1 MTSGPP
7 VYGEQPAPPI
17 PEQLEWLNTG
27 RPLTMDDFK
36 GRLTILH
43 FWTYA

>member
-1 MTSGPP
+1 MAQSRAFGTT
-7 VYGEQPAPPI
+7 PAPEI
-17 PEQLEWLNTG
+17 PPGLTWLNTG
-27 RPLTMDDFK
+27 RSLTMDDLR

>member
-1 MTSGPP
+1 MAASRAFGTTA
-7 VYGEQPAPPI
+7 APEI
-17 PEQLEWLNTG
+17 PHGLTWLNTG
-27 RPLTMDDFK
+27 RDLTMEDFR

>member
-1 MTSGPP
+1 MAQSRAFGTT
-7 VYGEQPAPPI
+7 PAPSI
-17 PEQLEWLNTG
+17 PDGLTWLNAG
-27 RPLTMDDFK
+27 RDLTMDDLR

>member
-1 MTSGPP
+1 MSESDAFGDR
-7 VYGEQPAPPI
+7 PAPEI
-17 PEQLEWLNTG
+17 PAGLEWINSG
-27 RPLTMDDFK
+27 RSLTMADLR

>member
-1 MTSGPP
+1 MPP
-7 VYGEQPAPPI
+7 PPAFGKRPAPEI
-17 PEQLEWLNTG
+17 PATLDWLNTG
-27 RPLTMDDFK
+27 RPLTMADLR